1 MCIAVD
7 NTELMVPCSEIPRM
21 PLLGTQVVT
30 FCLLILK
37 DNLAVTGFLS

>member
-7 NTELMVPCSEIPRM
+7 NTEFMVPCSEIPRM
-21 PLLGTQVVT
+21 PLPGTQVVT

-37 DNLAVTGFLS
+37 DNLAETGFLS